1 MQGCNVDIKYFQLQQ
16 ERDPTL
22 KPHISTYRN
31 EHGLF
36 TRDHNKQVLLSIQ
49 HCLFPPYYHY
59 LMTKQATK
67 EQIKCLQELNPIL
80 VPKDERRSRELC
92 KNAQTL

>member
-1 MQGCNVDIKYFQLQQ
+1 MQGCNVDIKDFQLQQ

-36 TRDHNKQVLLSIQ
+36 TRDHNKQVLLSTS
-49 HCLFPPYYHY
+49 LVS
-59 LMTKQATK
+59 T
-67 EQIKCLQELNPIL
+67 IL
-80 VPKDERRSRELC
+80 SLAHDETGHQGADKMLAIIEPHFG
-92 KNAQTL
+92 AQR